1 MQSIQYE
8 AEVTMKSLT
17 IIIAAAA
24 ALLATAPA
32 PAQHMHDAKG
42 VKVSEPWAR
51 AAGKRAHAAVAYL
64 TLENFGDAA
73 DKLVSASTP
82 AAGRVELHTHIKD
95 GDVMRMRPVQSIEV
109 GPHAK
114 VTLKP
119 GGLHLMLLDL
129 KGPLE
134 KGVTFP
140 LTLRFEKA
148 GEVTVEVAI
157 QAAGAMGAGHGGH
170 GKGHGH

>member
-1 MQSIQYE
+1 
-8 AEVTMKSLT
+8 MKLMT
-17 IIIAAAA
+17 IIIATAAVLQA
-24 ALLATAPA
+24 ASPA
-32 PAQHMHDAKG
+32 LAQHMHDAKG
-42 VKVSEPWAR
+42 VKVAEPWAR
-51 AAGKRAHAAVAYL
+51 ATGKMAHAGAAYL
-64 TLENFGDAA
+64 TLENTGDAG
-73 DKLVSASTP
+73 DKLVSASSP
-82 AAGRVELHTHIKD
+82 AAGRVELHTHIQD
-95 GDVMRMRPVQSIEV
+95 GNVMRMRPVQSIEV

-119 GGLHLMLLDL
+119 GGLHLMMLDL

-134 KGVTFP
+134 KGASFP

-157 QAAGAMGAGHGGH
+157 QAAGAMGAGMGHGGH

>member
-1 MQSIQYE
+1 MFIRLLQ
-8 AEVTMKSLT
+8 LT
-17 IIIAAAA
+17 NIIAVAA
-24 ALLATAPA
+24 ALQAAPPA
-32 PAQHMHDAKG
+32 LAQHMHDAQMHGDKS
-42 VKVSEPWAR
+42 VKVTEPWAR
-51 AAGKRAHAAVAYL
+51 AAGRMAHAAVAYL
-64 TLENFGDAA
+64 TLENSGDTA
-73 DKLVSASTP
+73 DKLVAASTP
-82 AAGRVELHTHIKD
+82 AAGQVVLHMHIKD

-129 KGPLE
+129 KGPLAQ
-134 KGVTFP
+134 GSTFP

-148 GEVTVEVAI
+148 GEVKVEVAV
-157 QAAGAMGAGHGGH
+157 QAAGAMGAGHGEH

>member
-1 MQSIQYE
+1 
-8 AEVTMKSLT
+8 MKTWT
-17 IIIAAAA
+17 IILAVAVALQAASP
-24 ALLATAPA
+24 AL
-32 PAQHMHDAKG
+32 AQHMHDAQMHGDKS

-51 AAGKRAHAAVAYL
+51 AAGKMAHSAVAYL
-64 TLENFGDAA
+64 TLENSGDAA
-73 DKLVSASTP
+73 DRLVSASTP
-82 AAGRVELHTHIKD
+82 TAGQVVFHTHIKD
-95 GDVMRMRPVQSIEV
+95 GDIMRMRPVQSIEV

-134 KGVTFP
+134 KGSTFA

-148 GEVTVEVAI
+148 GAVTVQVPV
-157 QAAGAMGAGHGGH
+157 QAAGAMGTGHGE
-170 GKGHGH
+170 HGH

>member
-1 MQSIQYE
+1 
-8 AEVTMKSLT
+8 MKLMT
-17 IIIAAAA
+17 IIIATAAVLHA
-24 ALLATAPA
+24 ASPA
-32 PAQHMHDAKG
+32 LAQHMHDAKG

-51 AAGKRAHAAVAYL
+51 AAGKMAHAGAAYL
-64 TLENFGDAA
+64 TLETAGDAG
-73 DKLVSASTP
+73 DKLVAASTP

-119 GGLHLMLLDL
+119 GGLHLMLRDL
-129 KGPLE
+129 KGALE
-134 KGVTFP
+134 KGATFP

-157 QAAGAMGAGHGGH
+157 QAAGAMGAGTGHGGH